1 MRRSRPRVSDGR
13 HRQRMVD
20 VAETE
25 KASGRMS
32 LGHDDV
38 LRWIRA
44 FAAEVE
50 ANKEQLTQ
58 LDSAIG
64 DGDHGINMQRGMSA
78 VLGKVDATGEESDIG
93 ALLKTVGMTLV
104 STVGGAGGSLYGTL
118 FMQMGM
124 AVSGKEELSSDDWAA
139 ALEAA
144 VTGVQAR
151 GKAEPGDKTMIDALI
166 PGRDALKAALAE
178 GATFEDAL
186 RQSADAADQG
196 MRDTVPLV
204 ARDRKST
211 YLGERSAGH
220 QDPGA
225 TSSHLLLETAAE
237 TWGGREQ
244 AG

>member
-1 MRRSRPRVSDGR
+1 
-13 HRQRMVD
+13 MVD

-32 LGHDDV
+32 LGHDDI

-104 STVGGAGGSLYGTL
+104 STVGGAGGPLYGTL

-204 ARDRKST
+204 ARKGRAS

-225 TSSHLLLETAAE
+225 TSSHLLLEAAAE
-237 TWGGREQ
+237 TWGRPGQ
-244 AG
+244 AR